1 MGVDGKG
8 NEVRNLGVFLF
19 EFGIQVS
26 IETQKEREVAEAL
39 SSLRNVKCI
48 DEFEYIVEDRIAT
61 TTPSKRRTQG
71 TKRNARST
79 GKRRMNATASK
90 RRLLESEDGSF
101 SSGSYER
108 MKQRAGSRTRNKVNS
123 VPQKRTIFRLNGR
136 RMYSNGGG
144 GGGGSP
150 EQASNGD
157 CPALKP
163 QNHSLKRQEKTED
176 SFSLFQGPC
185 NRSSESPGSQED
197 SRNDPVSQMTDEQ

>member
-1 MGVDGKG
+1 
-8 NEVRNLGVFLF
+8 
-19 EFGIQVS
+19 VS
-26 IETQKEREVAEAL
+26 IATQKEREVAEAL

-48 DEFEYIVEDRIAT
+48 DEFEYIVEDQIP

-79 GKRRMNATASK
+79 GKRRMNTTASK

-108 MKQRAGSRTRNKVNS
+108 IKQRTGSRTRNKANS
-123 VPQKRTIFRLNGR
+123 VPQKQTIFRIDGR
-136 RMYSNGGG
+136 RVYSNGGG
-144 GGGGSP
+144 SS

-163 QNHSLKRQEKTED
+163 LNHSLKRQEKAED

-185 NRSSESPGSQED
+185 NPLSESPGSQGE
-197 SRNDPVSQMTDEQ
+197 SKNDPVSQMTDEQ